1 MDILIIDIL
10 NQLFIVDEVE
20 TEVLIVNFN
29 YSYDYI

>member
-10 NQLFIVDEVE
+10 NQLFIVDQVE

-29 YSYDYI
+29 YSYDYV

>member
-20 TEVLIVNFN
+20 VLIVNFN

>member
-29 YSYDYI
+29 YSYDYV

>member
-1 MDILIIDIL
+1 MNILIIDIL